1 MKKVYLVCI
10 YTITAFCII
19 LGTIINVLGNFRI
32 GDWTWEISNELLE
45 RKECEIEGVSD
56 DVSITIDSQI
66 GDIKVKRGDK
76 FHVSYGTGSK
86 LTTSVESDESTI
98 KITQTKIKNNL
109 RFGDIKGTADIILTV
124 PADAKIENLD
134 IDNALGDIDVQDITF
149 EDCTVDENLGDVKF
163 DNCTFTNLDVSNDL
177 GDIVIASCG
186 DFKDYDIDADV
197 SLGSISFFGANHD
210 DSYECDGT
218 KGSLTLDDSLGDIII
233 K

>member
-98 KITQTKIKNNL
+98 KITQTKIKKNL

-124 PADAKIENLD
+124 PADAKIEKLD
-134 IDNALGDIDVQDITF
+134 IDNALGDIDVQDITLH
-149 EDCTVDENLGDVKF
+149 C
-163 DNCTFTNLDVSNDL
+163 
-177 GDIVIASCG
+177 
-186 DFKDYDIDADV
+186 
-197 SLGSISFFGANHD
+197 
-210 DSYECDGT
+210 
-218 KGSLTLDDSLGDIII
+218 
-233 K
+233 